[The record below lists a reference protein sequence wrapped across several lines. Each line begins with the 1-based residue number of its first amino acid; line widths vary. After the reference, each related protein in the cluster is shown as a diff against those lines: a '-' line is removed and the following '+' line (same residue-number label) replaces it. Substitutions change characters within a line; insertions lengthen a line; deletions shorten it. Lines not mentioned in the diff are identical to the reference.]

1 MGLINLNISYKP
13 TEKFIISKLS
23 CWRQLVPFIT
33 IKLRQKTWNKVAPL
47 KTRIN
52 AKMLGSRMTDNWNWW
67 CRIKMLSHRSVT
79 SKKLNQLYCSF
90 PIEMSNSHFNK
101 KEFNITLHRNYIV
114 TTLMWVL
121 ELEEQRC
128 SAEQIL
134 KIPWRAWQSPPRP
147 QARCRCSGAWSGSC
161 RTSPGCPCQEPSSRA
176 SDLITTLLSRLGINQ
191 YPIWTVYQG

>member
-1 MGLINLNISYKP
+1 MKQSVAAKNQNLCEN
-13 TEKFIISKLS
+13 
-23 CWRQLVPFIT
+23 V
-33 IKLRQKTWNKVAPL
+33 
-47 KTRIN
+47 
-52 AKMLGSRMTDNWNWW
+52 LGSKMTDNWWNCW

-128 SAEQIL
+128 SAEQIS
-134 KIPWRAWQSPPRP
+134 KIPSP
-147 QARCRCSGAWSGSC
+147 A
-161 RTSPGCPCQEPSSRA
+161 
-176 SDLITTLLSRLGINQ
+176 
-191 YPIWTVYQG
+191 

>member
-1 MGLINLNISYKP
+1 
-13 TEKFIISKLS
+13 
-23 CWRQLVPFIT
+23 
-33 IKLRQKTWNKVAPL
+33 
-47 KTRIN
+47 
-52 AKMLGSRMTDNWNWW
+52 MTDNGNWW

-161 RTSPGCPCQEPSSRA
+161 RTSPGSPPRPHPSPSSWSLKHPLVEALPSMRLWQNM
-176 SDLITTLLSRLGINQ
+176 SFSCKIVVEKSKLIREPVKKCGKFHAHTRVW
-191 YPIWTVYQG
+191 PPKWPKMA